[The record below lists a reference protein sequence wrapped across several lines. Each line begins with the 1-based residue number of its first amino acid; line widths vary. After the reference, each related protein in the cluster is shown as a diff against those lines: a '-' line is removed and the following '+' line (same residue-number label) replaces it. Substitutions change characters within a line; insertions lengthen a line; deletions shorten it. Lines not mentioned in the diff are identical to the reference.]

1 MTPEQ
6 QPAWMRGLI
15 YTLFALGLTQ
25 VIYSFTGAFAPYGIY
40 YPAAN
45 LLLIV
50 MMFAA
55 LAGLWSMEKWGLW
68 LFLVF
73 VVLKLALDIW
83 TGAFHFA
90 ELLLLVPAFLFLY
103 KKTNLS

>member
-15 YTLFALGLTQ
+15 YTLFALGLMQ

-45 LLLIV
+45 LLLIIL
-50 MMFAA
+50 MFAA
-55 LAGLWSMEKWGLW
+55 LAGLMSNGKMGTMAIPCFCCFKAG
-68 LFLVF
+68 
-73 VVLKLALDIW
+73 
-83 TGAFHFA
+83 
-90 ELLLLVPAFLFLY
+90 
-103 KKTNLS
+103 S